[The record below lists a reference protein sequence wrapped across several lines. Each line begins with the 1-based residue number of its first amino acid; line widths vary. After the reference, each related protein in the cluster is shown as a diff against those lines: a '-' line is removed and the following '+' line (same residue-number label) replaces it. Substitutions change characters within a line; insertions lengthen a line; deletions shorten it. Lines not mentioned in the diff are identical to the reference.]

1 MITDGGED
9 AGNVSGNLM
18 AEEQTAAAADRLD
31 SEDIVAKLKLRMID
45 HALPLW
51 SREGW
56 DRTAGGF
63 VDRLDQDG
71 RADRLAPR
79 RIFVRFN
86 SSV

>member
-1 MITDGGED
+1 MT
-9 AGNVSGNLM
+9 
-18 AEEQTAAAADRLD
+18 EEQTATAADRLD

-51 SREGW
+51 SKEGW

-71 RADRLAPR
+71 RADLLAPR
-79 RIFVRFN
+79 RIFVQARQIY
-86 SSV
+86 